1 MKIFCYLQFLFERK
15 YTENTIEYNIF
26 ILMNSPDYTIM
37 QKKNIYHSC
46 RDFPTHLSGMSSM
59 SYN

>member
-37 QKKNIYHSC
+37 QKKTYIILVVIFLLISQV
-46 RDFPTHLSGMSSM
+46 
-59 SYN
+59 